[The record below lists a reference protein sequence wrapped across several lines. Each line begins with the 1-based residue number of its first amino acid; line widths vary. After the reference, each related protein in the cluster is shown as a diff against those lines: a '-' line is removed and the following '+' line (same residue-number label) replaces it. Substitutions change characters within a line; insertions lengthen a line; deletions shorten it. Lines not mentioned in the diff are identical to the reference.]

1 MICLRVMPYSVVEDK
16 DFHKLLNVVAPRYQ
30 SHWHFSR
37 TVIPQLYQEAKT
49 KVKEALSKIE
59 VKFVHCTSE
68 IGMSKFSTNAY
79 LSLNGHWIE
88 SKQSPL

>member
-1 MICLRVMPYSVVEDK
+1 MICLHVMPYSVVEDK

-30 SHWHFSR
+30 SHCHFSR

-49 KVKEALSKIE
+49 KVKEALSKSE
-59 VKFVHCTSE
+59 EKFVHCTSE
-68 IGMSKFSTNAY
+68 IWMSKISTNAY
-79 LSLNGHWIE
+79 LSLSGHWIE